1 MVNRADAL
9 VGGAVS
15 RDEPLAGGEATALGC
30 VTNASRQ
37 LPRLG
42 VASDVA
48 TPVPPGGACN

>member
-1 MVNRADAL
+1 MVNRADVL

-15 RDEPLAGGEATALGC
+15 RDEPLASGEATALGC

-37 LPRLG
+37 PPRLG

-48 TPVPPGGACN
+48 APVPPGGACN